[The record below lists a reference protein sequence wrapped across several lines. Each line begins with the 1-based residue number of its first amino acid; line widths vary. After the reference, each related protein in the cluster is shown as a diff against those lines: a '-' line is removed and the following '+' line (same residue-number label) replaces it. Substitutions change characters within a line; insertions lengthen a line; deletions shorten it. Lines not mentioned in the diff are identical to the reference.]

1 MVAICYRFHVFIPAG
16 STIPAFV
23 PLIGSRAD
31 AGGFVGRFALGQY
44 HRRMLET
51 SGRFLPDH
59 MGRGAENQVLGQG
72 AILVKVRLHDPILAG
87 RDPVKGS
94 GRVLCHGADIPKVR
108 HGLDIARVV
117 PSEVFYPLPIQ
128 QRDHG
133 SGPSG
138 ILQTLESVLKCSLD
152 DREDIAAL
160 QGIAARADATLDGTQ
175 FGTSGATLRRDAS
188 GKPGHFRGLG
198 KPTYDGIQ
206 FLDGTGHRHGG
217 ILHGDGVSLS
227 DGEIHGGHAS
237 IIAYPTPRVPFKV
250 DKIRKRLTFS

>member
-1 MVAICYRFHVFIPAG
+1 MVAICYGFDIFIPAG
-16 STIPAFV
+16 STVAALV

-31 AGGFVGRFALGQY
+31 AGGFVGGFALGQY

-59 MGRGAENQVLGQG
+59 MGRRSENQIFGEIAVLGT
-72 AILVKVRLHDPILAG
+72 VRLHDAILAS
-87 RDPVKGS
+87 RDPVKRAG
-94 GRVLCHGADIPKVR
+94 GVLCHGTDIPKVGNR
-108 HGLDIARVV
+108 LNITRVV
-117 PSEVFYPLPIQ
+117 PSKVFYPLPIQ

-138 ILQTLESVLKCSLD
+138 ILQTLETIFQSSLD
-152 DREDIAAL
+152 DWKDITTL
-160 QGIAARADATLDGTQ
+160 QSIAARADAALDFPQ

-198 KPTYDGIQ
+198 KPTDDGIQ
-206 FLDGTGHRHGG
+206 FLDGTRYRRGG
-217 ILHGDGVSLS
+217 ILHGDGVSLP

-237 IIAYPTPRVPFKV
+237 IIHYGARPRN
-250 DKIRKRLTFS
+250 R